1 MSVTLAMDIG
11 GTHMRAAVF
20 PKNKTKP
27 SHQIRIRT
35 RVKGETPLQRL
46 LKLIHEVTPEGE
58 TIDSVG
64 IAIPGLFDP
73 HEGIIIT
80 APNIPEWA
88 GVPITGMIQEE
99 IGAPTYMGNDANLAA
114 LGEWGFGAGK
124 GHHDLIYLTVSTGI
138 GGGIISNDKLLVGHR
153 GLGAEL
159 GHVTILPDGPL
170 CSCGKRGHIEAIS
183 SGTGIAN
190 YVEEQIKSGRTS
202 KLTGEPDA
210 KAISIAALAGDPL
223 ANEAFERA
231 GLYLGM
237 MIANYLAI
245 FDPSI
250 IIIGGGVS
258 QTGELLLAPTRK
270 SVENS
275 VFSQRYLQDLTITG
289 AALGDD
295 AGLYGAFLLADNSP
309 KK

>member
-20 PKNKTKP
+20 PKNEIKP

-58 TIDSVG
+58 FIESVG

-88 GVPITGMIQEE
+88 GIPITGMIEDE
-99 IGAPTYMGNDANLAA
+99 IGAPTFMGNDANLAA

-138 GGGIISNDKLLVGHR
+138 GGGIISNDQLLVGYR

-159 GHVTILPDGPL
+159 GHVIILPDGPL

-190 YVEEQIKSGRTS
+190 YVAEQLRSGRSST
-202 KLTGEPDA
+202 LTGEPDT
-210 KAISIAALAGDPL
+210 KAIATAANAGDPL
-223 ANEAFERA
+223 AKEAFDRA
-231 GLYLGM
+231 GEYLGM

-245 FDPSI
+245 FNPSI

-270 SVENS
+270 SVKNA
-275 VFSQRYLQDLTITG
+275 VFSQRYLRDLTVTL

-295 AGLYGAFLLADNSP
+295 AGLYGALLLARNALKD
-309 KK
+309 

>member
-1 MSVTLAMDIG
+1 
-11 GTHMRAAVF
+11 MRAAVF
-20 PKNKTKP
+20 PKNEIKP

-58 TIDSVG
+58 FIESVG

-88 GVPITGMIQEE
+88 GIPITGMIEDE
-99 IGAPTYMGNDANLAA
+99 IGAPTFMGNDANLAA

-138 GGGIISNDKLLVGHR
+138 GGGIISNDQLLVGYR

-159 GHVTILPDGPL
+159 GHVIILPDGPL

-190 YVEEQIKSGRTS
+190 YVAEQLRSGRSST
-202 KLTGEPDA
+202 LTGEPDT
-210 KAISIAALAGDPL
+210 KAIATAANAGDPL
-223 ANEAFERA
+223 AKEAFDRA
-231 GLYLGM
+231 GEYLGM

-245 FDPSI
+245 FNPSI

-270 SVENS
+270 SVKNA
-275 VFSQRYLQDLTITG
+275 VFSQRYLRDLTVTL

-295 AGLYGAFLLADNSP
+295 AGLYGALLLARNALKD
-309 KK
+309 

>member
-20 PKNKTKP
+20 PRNKTKP

-35 RVKGETPLQRL
+35 RVKDETPLQRL

-58 TIDSVG
+58 TIESVG

-73 HEGIIIT
+73 YEGIIIT

-88 GVPITGMIQEE
+88 GVPITGMIQDE

-138 GGGIISNDKLLVGHR
+138 GGGIISNDQLLVGHR

-190 YVEEQIKSGRTS
+190 YVVEQIKSGRS
-202 KLTGEPDA
+202 SILEGEPDA
-210 KAISIAALAGDPL
+210 KTISIAAIEGDPL

-231 GLYLGM
+231 GLYLGI

-245 FDPSI
+245 FNPSI

-275 VFSQRYLQDLTITG
+275 VFSQRYLQDLTITS

-309 KK
+309 DK